1 MSVNQVKFW
10 FQCWAQMILSVIAF
24 LLSFVIFILFYSRLV
39 GVHAQ
44 QFDKYFEL
52 TSQDNIIQ
60 DIISQEKLITSSLFE
75 LKCRKLYGNEFGW
88 FDFYYRQENVVAT
101 HKTVNISDNYK
112 QVAIT
117 VTVRSYTHCF
127 CAVQCLTTKL
137 NIFFDFTIF
146 LKRFA
151 LFSVFLLFHIFRTF
165 TMALY
170 CHHKELLNRQF
181 NLSFF
186 LYLVFFLFFF
196 WLRFFASHK
205 TVRCTC
211 IRAITSSNSFLM
223 MPKIIHCHF
232 CNQVHQAEKCNIF
245 IHSIFPTNH

>member
-10 FQCWAQMILSVIAF
+10 FQCSAQMILS
-24 LLSFVIFILFYSRLV
+24 LSLCHCISSFCRYFSFSFSFLFYSRLV

-112 QVAIT
+112 QVAII
-117 VTVRSYTHCF
+117 VTVRSYTHIVF
-127 CAVQCLTTKL
+127 V
-137 NIFFDFTIF
+137 
-146 LKRFA
+146 R
-151 LFSVFLLFHIFRTF
+151 FSV
-165 TMALY
+165 
-170 CHHKELLNRQF
+170 
-181 NLSFF
+181 
-186 LYLVFFLFFF
+186 
-196 WLRFFASHK
+196 
-205 TVRCTC
+205 
-211 IRAITSSNSFLM
+211 
-223 MPKIIHCHF
+223 
-232 CNQVHQAEKCNIF
+232 
-245 IHSIFPTNH
+245 